1 MSQEQRVL
9 KYLKEHKTGI
19 TQLEAYLHL
28 GIMRLSARIFELKD
42 KGYNIEREM
51 VEVTDRWGE
60 KTRVARYYLREKNNE
75 IKTR

>member
-9 KYLKEHKTGI
+9 KYLETHKTGI

-28 GIMRLSARIFELKD
+28 GIMRLAARICELKN

-51 VEVTDRWGE
+51 VEVTDRWGD
-60 KTRVARYYLREKNNE
+60 KCRVARYYLKGGVVL
-75 IKTR
+75 

>member
-28 GIMRLSARIFELKD
+28 GIMRLAPRICELKN

-51 VEVTDRWGE
+51 VEVKDRWGD
-60 KTRVARYYLREKNNE
+60 KCRVARYYLKGE
-75 IKTR
+75 

>member
-28 GIMRLSARIFELKD
+28 GIMRLASRICELKN
-42 KGYNIEREM
+42 KGYNIEREI
-51 VEVTDRWGE
+51 VEVTDRWGD
-60 KTRVARYYLREKNNE
+60 KCRVARYYLKGGVVR
-75 IKTR
+75 